1 MAVVSVISGY
11 LPSLQVFFAP
21 IVPDCRQGCKYK
33 PEVGVAKHAFYAT
46 LGCRLLFLLAKEEK
60 EAKRR
65 MTKDFNNTANLIG
78 KSAWFGRSPEVCT
91 SIRSTIPWIPEEAGV
106 LDF

>member
-1 MAVVSVISGY
+1 MPIWAAAISAPRASLRSVA
-11 LPSLQVFFAP
+11 LRN
-21 IVPDCRQGCKYK
+21 VPAGTE
-33 PEVGVAKHAFYAT
+33 P
-46 LGCRLLFLLAKEEK
+46 RLLFLLAKEEK